1 MQIGARKLKVEE
13 SINRKLRLTMS
24 HNDSPKRR
32 DTASLPSSL
41 PFSAPSY
48 KIPTRNS
55 SKMRPP
61 ILTVDGD
68 VFATALS
75 YTAPEGH
82 DDIIEPLSPNIK
94 TKTSEKGS
102 PVISRMNSGR
112 MLEESPPSSRGRIK
126 AGEQDMGDVKRDSND
141 RDGDEEED
149 DEDYDKFGDEGQE
162 VVPTAESVTSDKVG
176 DLHLTYEPNL
186 QDHTALHLQQLLNH
200 HLVKD
205 RPQFY
210 DAINNLLE
218 YKAQEETVP
227 VRQITAPLSEVA
239 HFLSPYLTKQE
250 RQNCAAYIKKV
261 IIRDQYQ
268 QFQVEED
275 ETHMSEQQKG
285 ALHSLFTF
293 FDKDKSGTVNL
304 REIMEVVKQT
314 NMNSRSKK
322 SDFDLLDAGFAPS
335 ITSSSRRKLKTPE
348 GNKNGT
354 VTCDSK

>member
-1 MQIGARKLKVEE
+1 MEE
-13 SINRKLRLTMS
+13 SITRKLRLTMS

-32 DTASLPSSL
+32 DPTSLPSSL

-48 KIPTRNS
+48 KLPTRNS
-55 SKMRPP
+55 SKMRSP

-82 DDIIEPLSPNIK
+82 DDIIEPLSPNMK
-94 TKTSEKGS
+94 KGS
-102 PVISRMNSGR
+102 PVVSRMNSGR
-112 MLEESPPSSRGRIK
+112 RLEESPPSSRGRIK

-149 DEDYDKFGDEGQE
+149 DDDEDYDKFGEEGQE
-162 VVPTAESVTSDKVG
+162 VVPTAESVTRDKVG

-186 QDHTALHLQQLLNH
+186 HDHTALHLQQLLNH

-205 RPQFY
+205 RLQFY

-218 YKAQEETVP
+218 YKAQEESVP
-227 VRQITAPLSEVA
+227 VKQITAPLSEVV
-239 HFLSPYLTKQE
+239 HFLSPHLTNQE
-250 RQNCAAYIKKV
+250 RQNCEAYIKKV

-275 ETHMSEQQKG
+275 ETQMSEQQKG

-335 ITSSSRRKLKTPE
+335 VIAPSRRKVKTPE
-348 GNKNGT
+348 RNKNGT
-354 VTCDSK
+354 VTCINSK